1 MPDRLEGHTFRRF
14 DGELDHLHAEILEM
28 VALVFSQIQNAI
40 ESFQPQK
47 QKTIYD
53 IIEKEVRVNLLE
65 KKIDSSI
72 MEVLAKRGT
81 VARDLRAIMGFSKM
95 VTDLE
100 RLGDE
105 AARITQISTKI
116 YSKEYSSQDT
126 GMLREID
133 IIGKFACTVLQE
145 AIEILKTLDSARAR
159 KLLRHTG
166 INEAFNA
173 SLRRLTTYVLEDTL
187 KMKYVINII
196 LILKSLE
203 RIDAHARN
211 LAEYVIYI
219 VSGDDIRH
227 VEDNRQDADN
237 KAR

>member
-1 MPDRLEGHTFRRF
+1 
-14 DGELDHLHAEILEM
+14 
-28 VALVFSQIQNAI
+28 
-40 ESFQPQK
+40 
-47 QKTIYD
+47 
-53 IIEKEVRVNLLE
+53 
-65 KKIDSSI
+65 
-72 MEVLAKRGT
+72 
-81 VARDLRAIMGFSKM
+81 
-95 VTDLE
+95 
-100 RLGDE
+100 
-105 AARITQISTKI
+105 
-116 YSKEYSSQDT
+116 
-126 GMLREID
+126 MLREID
-133 IIGKFACTVLQE
+133 IIGKHACAMLQE
-145 AIEILKTLDSARAR
+145 MIAVLKTLDSKRAR
-159 KLLRHTG
+159 KLLRRAG

-227 VEDNRQDADN
+227 AEDNRQDADN